1 MARAFWYILAAWT
14 CAALMGCEDD
24 RRSFPPLSLTKYDQ
38 PVMSLAIDPTGTTL
52 ATAGK
57 EDRGA
62 GAPSLLFWDLKS
74 GQSKSGYENGKD
86 ADDVYYS
93 KDGKRLLCVS
103 FWIGTL
109 AVWDA
114 ETGKRIFQLDGKGT
128 QWLLNAALA
137 PDGKTA
143 ATYGHGDSIR
153 LWDVDTGKERCAL
166 EGHTA
171 TVRSL
176 AFSPDGKLLAS
187 ASGDQTVR
195 VWDVAAQKLLATFP
209 DHEKPVKAVAFS
221 PDGGLLASGG
231 EDGNVILWDVS
242 TLKQRSMIVANYE
255 GVIEIAFQPDGKQLA
270 VVGGRAEAVA
280 DKGEEGAITF
290 FDTATGKALQ
300 VLTRI
305 GQNPIDQRPFCCVS
319 FSPDGK
325 LLAAGSLSTTQP
337 ITVWEQDDHGIWK
350 KKW

>member
-1 MARAFWYILAAWT
+1 
-14 CAALMGCEDD
+14 MGCEEYH
-24 RRSFPPLSLTKYDQ
+24 RSFPPLSLTKYDK
-38 PVMSLAIDPTGTTL
+38 PVNSLAIDPTGTTL
-52 ATAGK
+52 ATAGQ

-74 GQSKSGYENGKD
+74 GQSKTGYENGKE
-86 ADDVYYS
+86 ATALYYS
-93 KDGKRLLCVS
+93 KDGKRLLSVV
-103 FWIGTL
+103 FWLQTL

-128 QWLLNAALA
+128 QWVGHTAFA
-137 PDGKTA
+137 PDGTMV
-143 ATYGHGDSIR
+143 ATSDVKDTIR
-153 LWDVDTGKERCAL
+153 LWNVDAGQERCAL
-166 EGHTA
+166 AGHTA

-209 DHEKPVKAVAFS
+209 DHEKPVNAIAFS
-221 PDGGLLASGG
+221 PDGALLASGG

-255 GVIEIAFQPDGKQLA
+255 TVITIAFQPDGKQLA

-325 LLAAGSLSTTQP
+325 LLATGSLSATQP